1 MPEDLS
7 QPTLR
12 ADAWTLL
19 IEDDLHFGAWV
30 ADLLSADGRCGPVRV
45 ARTLQAARAA
55 FDAGPPM
62 LAVVDLNLPDG
73 SGVVAIRELAAS
85 APGAT
90 ILVLTAI
97 DDPQVALSAIRAG
110 AHGYVVKNTSRDAFL
125 QTIDDLLQGG
135 SPITASVA
143 RLLLRELQAPA
154 VGADAAPPQRVESL
168 SERETE
174 VLRLLTRGYRN
185 KEIAR
190 EFDLSPH
197 TVNAHVRSIY
207 QKLSVNSRSELRR
220 LIGDA

>member
-1 MPEDLS
+1 MSIDLS
-7 QPTLR
+7 PLALP

-19 IEDDLHFGAWV
+19 IEDDPHFGAWV
-30 ADLLSADGRCGPVRV
+30 AELLTEDGRGGSVRV
-45 ARTLQAARAA
+45 VRTLQAARAA
-55 FDAGPPM
+55 FAAGPPM
-62 LAVVDLNLPDG
+62 LAVIDLNLPDG
-73 SGVVAIRELAAS
+73 SGVVAIRELAAIT
-85 APGAT
+85 PVAT

-97 DDPQVALSAIRAG
+97 DDPQIALSAIRAG
-110 AHGYVVKNTSRDAFL
+110 AHGYVVKNASAAAFL
-125 QTIDDLLQGG
+125 QTIGDLLQGG

-143 RLLLRELQAPA
+143 RLLLRELRAPTA
-154 VGADAAPPQRVESL
+154 FGTGAPPQVEAL

-207 QKLSVNSRSELRR
+207 QKLSVNSRSELRK

>member
-1 MPEDLS
+1 MSFDLS
-7 QPTLR
+7 PLALP

-19 IEDDLHFGAWV
+19 IEDDPHFGAWV
-30 ADLLSADGRCGPVRV
+30 ADLLTKDGRGGSVRV
-45 ARTLQAARAA
+45 VRTLQAARAA
-55 FDAGPPM
+55 FAAGPPM
-62 LAVVDLNLPDG
+62 LAVIDLNLPDG
-73 SGVVAIRELAAS
+73 SGVVAIRELAAIT
-85 APGAT
+85 PVAT

-97 DDPQVALSAIRAG
+97 DDPQIALSAIRAG
-110 AHGYVVKNTSRDAFL
+110 AHGYVVKNASAAAFL
-125 QTIDDLLQGG
+125 QTIGDLLQGG

-143 RLLLRELQAPA
+143 RLLLRELHAPTA
-154 VGADAAPPQRVESL
+154 VGSGALPQVEAL

-207 QKLSVNSRSELRR
+207 QKLSVNSRSELRK

>member
-1 MPEDLS
+1 MPFDLS
-7 QPTLR
+7 PLALP

-19 IEDDLHFGAWV
+19 IEDDPHFGAWV
-30 ADLLSADGRCGPVRV
+30 AELLTKDGRGGSVRV
-45 ARTLQAARAA
+45 VRTLQAARAA
-55 FDAGPPM
+55 IAAGPPM

-73 SGVVAIRELAAS
+73 SGVVAIRELAAIT
-85 APGAT
+85 PVAT

-110 AHGYVVKNTSRDAFL
+110 AHGYVVKNASAAAFL
-125 QTIDDLLQGG
+125 QTIGDLLQGG

-143 RLLLRELQAPA
+143 RLLLRELRAPTA
-154 VGADAAPPQRVESL
+154 VGSGAPPQVEAL

-207 QKLSVNSRSELRR
+207 QKLSVNSRSELRK